1 MTKGSIYQES
11 IPVVNI
17 YVSNTG
23 SPKYRNQKLTG
34 LKGEISNNKLIV
46 ENLIPHFEQWIYDSY
61 REWIAK

>member
-11 IPVVNI
+11 IPIVNI

-34 LKGEISNNKLIV
+34 LQVEISSSTIIV
-46 ENLIPHFEQWIYDSY
+46 GDLTYSP
-61 REWIAK
+61 